1 MLFAFSDCYRK
12 VDVVQTYPLADPHRG
27 CVYWYMFLRKVSID
41 KDGKRHDY
49 WALVESVRT
58 ERGPRQ
64 HIVSYLGDMDEA
76 GRVGIHHAVEGDRS
90 VQESLFDKTSPEWV
104 EVNVRKVRTER
115 SRRFGDVWLALEL
128 IKKLGLGDLL
138 QGIMPEIHPKI
149 PWATLANVLIIS
161 RFCEPSSELHIA
173 EQFYRKSAMPD
184 LLGIPEEDIYDN
196 RLYRTLDKLLVHK
209 DDLQKYLKERLGELF
224 DIKYDIL
231 LYDVTST
238 YFEGESSSNPQA
250 QHGYSRDNRPD
261 CKQVCI
267 GLVVTKEGIP
277 LGYEVFEGNKHDST
291 TVETIIEKME
301 SLYGKSD
308 RVWIMDRGM
317 ASPEN
322 LELLAEEKRRYIIG
336 TPKNTLKKF
345 EQELL
350 KQDWKQ
356 VHEGLEVKLCPS
368 PEGDDEMFIL
378 CRSAARKEKEQ
389 AIHNRFIERLEKGLQ
404 KVKKSCDTD
413 RVKKIAVVERRIG
426 RLLERYNRASPLF
439 DVNVKERNDDTKA
452 KIDLTWT
459 VHNTYSDWAILSE
472 GCYLLRTNIKDWTP
486 EELWKAYI
494 QLTEAEAAFR
504 IHKQDLGLRPIWHQ
518 REDRVQA
525 HILVCFL
532 AYVLWKCLAQMCKHA
547 GLGNEPRMILEE
559 IKNLTLVDVVLMTRT
574 GTEIRLRCISKPE
587 DHLAI
592 LLQKLNL
599 KPPERLDIKLK
610 M

>member
-1 MLFAFSDCYRK
+1 
-12 VDVVQTYPLADPHRG
+12 
-27 CVYWYMFLRKVSID
+27 MFLRRKCRRR
-41 KDGKRHDY
+41 DGKAY
-49 WALVESVRT
+49 YSWALVESVRT

-76 GRVGIHHAVEGDRS
+76 GRVGIHRAVEGDKS
-90 VQESLFDKTSPEWV
+90 AVQETLFDQTAPEWV

-115 SRRFGDVWLALEL
+115 IRRFGDVWLALEL
-128 IKKLGLGDLL
+128 IKKLGLDNLFQNL
-138 QGIMPEIHPKI
+138 MPEIHPKI
-149 PWATLANVLIIS
+149 PWAMLANILIIS

-184 LLGIPEEDIYDN
+184 LLGVPEEDIYDN

-209 DDLQKYLKERLGELF
+209 DDIQKYLKERLGELF
-224 DIKYDIL
+224 AIKYDIL

-238 YFEGESSSNPQA
+238 YFEGEVSTNPQA
-250 QHGYSRDNRPD
+250 QQGYSRDSRPD
-261 CKQVCI
+261 CKQVTI

-277 LGYEVFEGNKHDST
+277 LGYEVFEGSRHDST

-322 LELLAEEKRRYIIG
+322 LELLAEEHRRYIIG
-336 TPKNTLKKF
+336 TPKSKLKKF

-350 KQDWKQ
+350 QQDWKQ

-368 PEGDDEMFIL
+368 PEGDDEIFIL
-378 CRSAARKEKEQ
+378 CRSAARAEKEK
-389 AIHNRFIERLEKGLQ
+389 AIHDRFIQRLEKGLQ
-404 KVKKSCDTD
+404 KVKKSCDSG
-413 RVKKIAVVERRIG
+413 RVKKVAVVERRIG

-439 DVNVKERNDDTKA
+439 DVNVKERDG
-452 KIDLTWT
+452 KIDLTWMI
-459 VHNTYSDWAILSE
+459 HNTYSDWARLSE

-486 EELWKAYI
+486 EDLWKAYI

-504 IHKQDLGLRPIWHQ
+504 IHKQDLSLRPIWHQ

-532 AYVLWKCLAQMCKHA
+532 AYVLWKCVAQMCKHA
-547 GLGNEPRMILEE
+547 GLGNEPRTILEE

-574 GTEIRLRCISKPE
+574 GTEIRLRCVSKPE
-587 DHLAI
+587 QHLAI

-599 KPPERLDIKLK
+599 RPPERLEMKLK